1 MEHEASRKSAR
12 EGKAP
17 AEPRSSDSQ
26 ETGSAGASLAR
37 AGRRVLIFANRIAG
51 RGRGEQM
58 AHALENR
65 LKSEGYATDVFLERA
80 VDVAPQKLTEPANA
94 AIVIGG
100 DGTLRAAVERLLK
113 ADVLPPLLPVPL
125 GTANM
130 MGKYLGIRFHDG
142 NLENRVSAALGRRQI
157 LPLDAGRANGRL
169 FLQVAGVGF
178 DAQIIYHLDRLR
190 TGPISFWSYM
200 RPALLS
206 LAEYEPAPIT
216 VRLDGRELVNNECGM
231 VFVGNLRQYGA
242 GFPVLVHA
250 RPDDG
255 LLDVCIVK
263 CKSRSGLIRMFLTA
277 AAGEHLFHEDV
288 IYLKGKHVE
297 VESTVNVP
305 LQIDGDPAGHTP
317 VQIDLLPVRLPFIV
331 P

>member
-1 MEHEASRKSAR
+1 M
-12 EGKAP
+12 
-17 AEPRSSDSQ
+17 
-26 ETGSAGASLAR
+26 
-37 AGRRVLIFANRIAG
+37 IFANRIAG

-58 AHALENR
+58 ALALEQR
-65 LKSEGYATDVFLERA
+65 LGSEGYRAELFLDRASEVPTDRLI
-80 VDVAPQKLTEPANA
+80 TPADA

-130 MGKYLGIRFHDG
+130 MGKYLGIRFRDG
-142 NLENRVSAALGRRQI
+142 DLESRVSAALARRQI

-178 DAQIIYHLDRLR
+178 DAQVIYHLDRLR
-190 TGPISFWSYM
+190 RGPISFWSYM
-200 RPALLS
+200 LPAFLS
-206 LAEYEPAPIT
+206 LMEYDPAPIT
-216 VRLDGRELVNNECGM
+216 VRLDGRELVKDECGM

-263 CKSRSGLIRMFLTA
+263 CQSRSRLIRMFLTA
-277 AAGEHLFHEDV
+277 AAGEHLYDENV

-297 VESTVNVP
+297 VDSPAKVP

-317 VQIDLLPVRLPFIV
+317 VRIDLLPVSLPFIV

>member
-1 MEHEASRKSAR
+1 MEIDANRKVAR
-12 EGKAP
+12 
-17 AEPRSSDSQ
+17 
-26 ETGSAGASLAR
+26 
-37 AGRRVLIFANRIAG
+37 VMIFANRIAG
-51 RGRGEQM
+51 RGRGERM
-58 AHALENR
+58 AHALEKR
-65 LKSEGYATDVFLERA
+65 LGAEGFATDIFLDRA
-80 VDVAPQKLTEPANA
+80 SDVPADRLTAPAEA

-130 MGKYLGIRFHDG
+130 MAKYLGIHFHDG
-142 NLENRVSAALGRRQI
+142 DLEGRVSAALARRQI

-178 DAQIIYHLDRLR
+178 DAQLIYHLDRLR
-190 TGPISFWSYM
+190 RGPITFWSYM
-200 RPALLS
+200 IPAFLS
-206 LAEYEPAPIT
+206 LVEYDPAPIT

-277 AAGEHLFHEDV
+277 AAGEHIHDEDV

-297 VESTVNVP
+297 IDSPVKAP

-317 VQIDLLPVRLPFIV
+317 VRIDLLPVRLPFIV